1 MALDRIKYL
10 FTQYDAGK
18 ATEAERLEL
27 FALLDTYD
35 DDDLPEYLAEELRHT
50 TPLPWMD
57 ETRWQP
63 VLDSILRP
71 VSKRRIIYKWMA
83 AAAACLLLAVA
94 AYLYM
99 RPEKSPVT
107 IVQQKDVPPGSSR
120 AILTL
125 GDGSV
130 VTLDSAG
137 NERIQPGISRRGGEL
152 QYDRDA
158 SVVAYNTLTTPHGG
172 DYRIVLPDGTKAWLN
187 AGSSL
192 RYPTKFTGN
201 ERQVE
206 MEGEVYFEVA
216 KQAEKFLVK
225 IKDRAVVE
233 VTGTHFN
240 VNAYSDEPVLRTS
253 LLEGRVSL
261 NGNKLMP
268 GEEGILHPDGR
279 IITRKVDVY
288 AAVAWKDGYFS
299 FSDATLPAVMRQL
312 ARWYNVEVE
321 FRGRVTNDVLF
332 SGEIGRSLTLSQV
345 LKGLSS
351 TGVRFEIESGKRI
364 LIIP

>member
-1 MALDRIKYL
+1 MTLNRIKYL

-27 FALLDTYD
+27 FELLDTYAG
-35 DDDLPEYLAEELRHT
+35 DDLREYLADELRHT

-63 VLDSILRP
+63 VLNGILRP
-71 VSKRRIIYKWMA
+71 VSKRRTMYKWMA

-94 AYLYM
+94 GYMYM
-99 RPEKSPVT
+99 RPGKAPVT
-107 IVQQKDVPPGSSR
+107 VVEQHDAQPGTSR
-120 AILTL
+120 AVLTL

-130 VTLDSAG
+130 VTLDSVG
-137 NERIQPGISRRGGEL
+137 NEQIQPGISRHGGEL
-152 QYDRDA
+152 QYDGDA
-158 SVVAYNTLTTPHGG
+158 QVTAYNTLTTPRGG

-192 RYPTKFTGN
+192 RYPTKFTGDV
-201 ERQVE
+201 RQVE

-216 KQAEKFLVK
+216 KQTRKFIVR
-225 IKDRAVVE
+225 INDRTVVE

-240 VNAYSDEPVLRTS
+240 VNAYGDEPVLRTS

-261 NGNKLMP
+261 NGKTLLP
-268 GEEGILHPDGR
+268 GEEGVLYPDGR
-279 IITRKVDVY
+279 VLTRKADVY
-288 AAVAWKDGYFS
+288 TAVAWKDGYFS
-299 FSDATLPAVMRQL
+299 FNDASLPAVMRQL

-321 FRGRVTNDVLF
+321 FRGRLANNVLF